1 MDKYQVCPPLGKYD
15 HTNILHKY
23 LCLIYTLYTFFYVL
37 SIAAPSPLRVNTAIY
52 RSNSP
57 EAAFTKWLTRP
68 NATEALF

>member
-1 MDKYQVCPPLGKYD
+1 M
-15 HTNILHKY
+15 
-23 LCLIYTLYTFFYVL
+23 CLIYTYFIHILFFNVL
-37 SIAAPSPLRVNTAIY
+37 SIAASFPLRVNTAIY